1 MGLFNMIMGNATTLN
16 PEEIQKE
23 FSEILIDG
31 EKIDSAFKVIR
42 DKWVFT
48 NLRLIILDVQ
58 GVTGSKRSY
67 HSLPYSNITQFSI
80 ETAGTIDDDCELLVW
95 VKGTSQPYKKEFS
108 RGTNIKEIQ
117 RMLAKH
123 VLK

>member
-1 MGLFNMIMGNATTLN
+1 MGLISMILGNATSID
-16 PEEIQKE
+16 PEEIKKE

-31 EKIDSAFKVIR
+31 EKIESAYKVIR

-48 NLRLIILDVQ
+48 DLRLIVLDVQ

-67 HSLPYSNITQFSI
+67 HTLPYRNITQFCVD
-80 ETAGTIDDDCELLVW
+80 TPGTFDDDCQLSIW
-95 VKGTSQPYKKEFS
+95 VKGSSQPFAKEFS

-123 VLK
+123 VLH